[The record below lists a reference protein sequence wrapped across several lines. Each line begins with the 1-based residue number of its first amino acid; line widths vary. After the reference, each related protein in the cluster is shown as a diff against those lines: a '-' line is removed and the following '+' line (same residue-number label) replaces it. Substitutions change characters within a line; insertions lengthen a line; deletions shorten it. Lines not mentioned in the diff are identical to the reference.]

1 MSFCFLERAQGP
13 LTSWYWEAGQEGQ
26 GNLAKWNYRRPWG
39 HWSCTLRSGI
49 WKPSV
54 YECGGKR
61 ESREGGERERHPDLE
76 IIMALISKTAISNPP
91 MYMSKGK
98 SHSSWF
104 LVPAL
109 ESPVGRHWASYYS
122 LWVCTRFKGSGPTA
136 KEITIWFLVLHD
148 PGHIT

>member
-1 MSFCFLERAQGP
+1 M
-13 LTSWYWEAGQEGQ
+13 
-26 GNLAKWNYRRPWG
+26 
-39 HWSCTLRSGI
+39 
-49 WKPSV
+49 

-76 IIMALISKTAISNPP
+76 IIMALISKTAVSNPP

-122 LWVCTRFKGSGPTA
+122 ESAPGLRAQVPQQRRSRFDS
-136 KEITIWFLVLHD
+136 
-148 PGHIT
+148 